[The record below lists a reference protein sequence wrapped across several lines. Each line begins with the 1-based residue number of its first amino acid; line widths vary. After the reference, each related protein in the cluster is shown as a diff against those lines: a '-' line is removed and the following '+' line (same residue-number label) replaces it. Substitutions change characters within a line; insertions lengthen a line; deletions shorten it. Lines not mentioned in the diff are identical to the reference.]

1 MILKAKFK
9 KDGKMFTVSNKK
21 LEISASD
28 KTLKKAVA
36 QFVGIVEDQL
46 GERYNGMP
54 SRLLYKFEEISDNT
68 IELDINL
75 AVLKEYLSAK

>member
-1 MILKAKFK
+1 MILKAKIR

-28 KTLKKAVA
+28 TALKKAVA

-46 GERYNGMP
+46 AERFNGMP
-54 SRLLYKFEEISDNT
+54 SKLNFKFVEIDEKT
-68 IELDINL
+68 IEIELEL
-75 AVLKEYLSAK
+75 AVLKEFFKGR